1 MKKQIL
7 LMIAT
12 ILFLTSCAETPDEV
26 KEDMSSYR
34 NSQSSVSDKNSQFS
48 YIKVSELKNNADI
61 ALKKDY
67 GQFSVSDKINFI
79 QPDSVN
85 IMEFSDVVGFGENA
99 KEAMPYFL
107 SESLIDLVIDSPDTS
122 NGNYI
127 FRNEEEK
134 IHYGVGDDGFIAM
147 LKPQTFD
154 ISFSNK
160 QPVVKVYHANRNDD
174 LSDEYELN
182 DGTCS
187 VQEAVDYID
196 NWLDTEY
203 KKLSPDFDYNV
214 NTVVVRE
221 YNDKYLFQI
230 ITEATYEGVHIDN
243 FTRQPKIQNGHQ
255 TGKMAYSDYG
265 IEIQMVNKNSID
277 SFTNLSGIYIPSVKE
292 TVQEVISMESALSF
306 CEKTFTDFKDVEISD
321 IRIMYTLQ
329 PVYNTDKETIIGEK
343 DVEVTGYSSRPVW
356 EIIMDVPPEF
366 LPENRINTRGD
377 LRKYIYIDMITGEYY
392 YCFDI

>member
-7 LMIAT
+7 LMIVT

-34 NSQSSVSDKNSQFS
+34 DLQSSVSDENSQFS
-48 YIKVSELKNNADI
+48 YIKVSDLENNAEI

-67 GQFSVSDKINFI
+67 GQFSVSDKINFV
-79 QPDSVN
+79 QPDAVN
-85 IMEFSDVVGFGENA
+85 IMEFSGITGFVNKS
-99 KEAMPYFL
+99 KEAMSYFF
-107 SESLIDLVIDSPDTS
+107 SESVIDSQNIQM
-122 NGNYI
+122 NGDCM
-127 FRNEEEK
+127 FMNEEEK
-134 IHYGVGDDGFIAM
+134 IYCGVGNDGFIAM
-147 LKPQTFD
+147 LNPQTFD
-154 ISFSNK
+154 ISFLYN

-182 DGTCS
+182 DKTCS
-187 VQEAVDYID
+187 VQEAVDYIN

-221 YNDKYLFQI
+221 YNSKCLFQI
-230 ITEATYEGVHIDN
+230 ITEAVYEGVHIDN
-243 FTRQPKIQNGHQ
+243 YTRQPEIKNGEL
-255 TGKMAYSDYG
+255 TGKTEYSDYG